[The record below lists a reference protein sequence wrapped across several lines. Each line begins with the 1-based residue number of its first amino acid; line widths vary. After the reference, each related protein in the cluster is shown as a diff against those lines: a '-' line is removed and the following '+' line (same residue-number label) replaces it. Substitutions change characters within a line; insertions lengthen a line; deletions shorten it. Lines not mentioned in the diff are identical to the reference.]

1 MAEWT
6 PPSDATTEAS
16 TPSWT
21 PPSDTADVP
30 SNKQPAAPER
40 PPNRVNEVVASAASA
55 LDFPASMPG
64 FVLGT
69 SANLART
76 TLDFIEGFA
85 TGKPVDPKSAY
96 AHGRE
101 VGGQVMDSLTNPMQK
116 LVSLMGMSEEYANA
130 PISQAMSKF
139 SELVQSGGKAV
150 EKATG
155 GRVPSE
161 AIESAVDVGMLAG
174 AKGMYS
180 AGKSVVKSMGEA
192 VKGKSA
198 TDYVAAGDKLA
209 PPSDK
214 MKPPTSDKQKSDLM
228 EKIKKEQEARDQ
240 QAPLTETAIRN
251 NTTGEI
257 EKMGPKSDEA
267 RKAELKDSPEHTE
280 GFVDERGNFL
290 DRTEALD
297 RATRTKQI
305 PVDHTLT
312 APEDGLHS
320 EDLRNAGDERFKI
333 PKEETKAEAP
343 KAEEPKVD
351 EPKAAESKAMPTK
364 PESEP
369 TVPKTREDLKTHIDD
384 LEYRLYQE
392 LDMDRSHAEHT
403 GDNVMLEKVKAEEQ
417 QVKQQLEDAYKALPE
432 APIANKVSPK
442 WAELHDFLWGARTLG
457 QAFDKIL
464 DGKIGSPPER
474 LFLKILTNSEFI
486 RGARLEMLSEH
497 INFKTPEGD
506 VGKAAGMYTGGDA
519 HKVTLARNG
528 GIRVL
533 MHEAIHAG
541 TQRILMEPNNPA
553 GASMRSLFNEFKD
566 KYGESTDRD
575 GYVHYGFQD
584 VHEFVSEAFS
594 NGQFIRLLTSIK
606 TGEKTLG
613 GQIKTG
619 VANLWEKF
627 KQTINDA
634 LGIPE
639 TDKTLFEEVMDRA
652 IPIIEASKDF
662 VPERDKPNAM
672 YSIDKESVTKEQV
685 PVNPRDIRD
694 EKHFTEVATDIF
706 EKTGKDDAIKFMEGY
721 EEYKKTWLEPIK
733 ETEKFVGINLR
744 EKAANERLIANAA
757 HDMKTAIPD
766 PVRREA
772 ISEAIDK
779 GDLSVLSDKE
789 RQVAEAYKGRMQEI
803 GDRALKAD
811 VIKGTLEDYVT
822 HIINWEGAPPTAR
835 VEFIN
840 ALMGKN
846 AEAGK
851 GPVMGGMTTTSKFGK
866 GRTFKTFEDLQA
878 HLDEANAAL
887 AKGGVD
893 YKIQIKTK
901 DLAEV
906 YQTYAAS
913 IEKAIAN
920 KNLVDNLKQ
929 VRNVAG
935 EALIREINKDNPL
948 PQGWN
953 MMDSPQFAGS
963 AVHPDMAPALK
974 FVFDAGPGDLMKA
987 MGAISQ
993 LSKRMQVIGS
1003 FFHAKSLLEVISS
1016 TGIPIWTPAKELVL
1030 SGVDKTFGTKFSG
1043 LTKAVD
1049 QFREGGLGTSVDKWI
1064 REAGLVLEVPE
1075 DVSTGVLTATGK
1087 FADSMIG
1094 KFGPKGRVLE
1104 KSLSFVERNTLHVFD
1119 KFTWDFLHT
1128 GGKLMVAD
1136 AFLDK
1141 ARREAA
1147 SSKKPFDEAEQRKQI
1162 ASHLND
1168 SFGGLNWF
1176 DAATQTQNEFAK
1188 RMTMAAFNP
1197 AGRRALQVLLFA
1209 PDWTTSTVRA
1219 FGSAL
1224 PKELNPTKWH
1234 PIEGVKGM
1242 MNPTTKADYARLY
1255 QFKTALTYLTV
1266 LNGIN
1271 MLTANRPIWD
1281 NKDPTRLEFNDGTSM
1296 QAMKHAME
1304 PYHWLMDP
1312 TKTLS
1317 NKLGFVPKAA
1327 VIALTGNE
1335 YASPDAPK
1343 LVDRS
1348 AFGRAKQ
1355 IAKGALPFQ
1364 IQAAEG
1370 APPGEGGKR
1379 ALLGTLGF
1387 PLYGATPEQRKAARA
1402 EREKVLKQAAKDYHT
1417 KAKQKG
1423 WEKE

>member
-1 MAEWT
+1 MADWT

-101 VGGQVMDSLTNPMQK
+101 VGGQVMDSLTNPLQK
-116 LVSLMGMSEEYANA
+116 LVSLMGMSEEYTNA

-139 SELVQSGGKAV
+139 SELVQSGGKAI

-161 AIESAVDVGMLAG
+161 AVESAADVGMLVG
-174 AKGMYS
+174 AKGLHT
-180 AGKSVVKSMGEA
+180 AGKAVVKSMGEA
-192 VKGKSA
+192 VKGKAA
-198 TDYVAAGDKLA
+198 TDYVAAGEKLA
-209 PPSDK
+209 PPEDK
-214 MKPPTSDKQKSDLM
+214 VKPPSSDKQKSDLM
-228 EKIKKEQEARDQ
+228 EKIKQEQEARDQ
-240 QAPLTETAIRN
+240 KAPLVETAIRN

-257 EKMGPKSDEA
+257 ERMGPKHDEA
-267 RKAELKDSPEHTE
+267 RKAELKGSPEHTE

-290 DRTEALD
+290 DRHEALD
-297 RATRTKQI
+297 RATKLKQI
-305 PVDHTLT
+305 GDGQALDI
-312 APEDGLHS
+312 PEEGLHS
-320 EDLRNAGDERFKI
+320 GDLRNAGDERFKM

-343 KAEEPKVD
+343 KAEEPKV
-351 EPKAAESKAMPTK
+351 
-364 PESEP
+364 SEP
-369 TVPKTREDLKTHIDD
+369 TPKTREDLKQNIDA

-392 LDMDRSHAEHT
+392 LDMDRAHAENT
-403 GDNVMLEKVKAEEQ
+403 DDNVKLEKVKAEEQ
-417 QVKQQLEDAYKALPE
+417 QVKQQLEDAYKDLPD
-432 APIANKVSPK
+432 APMVNKFTPT
-442 WAELHDFLWGARTLG
+442 WGELHDFLWGARDLG

-464 DGKIGSPPER
+464 SGKVGSLAER
-474 LFLKILTNSEFI
+474 TFIKILSDSEFI
-486 RGARLEMLSEH
+486 RGAAFKTQPEH
-497 INFKTPEGD
+497 IQFKDSKGNTGL
-506 VGKAAGMYTGGDA
+506 AAGMYTGGDA
-519 HKVTLARNG
+519 HKVLLARDG
-528 GIRVL
+528 DMRTL
-533 MHEAIHAG
+533 MHEALHAG
-541 TQRILMEPNNPA
+541 TQRILMEPNNPLSA
-553 GASMRSLFNEFKD
+553 NMRDLFNEFKD
-566 KYGESTDRD
+566 KYGESTDAD
-575 GYVHYGFQD
+575 GFVHYGFQD
-584 VHEFVSEAFS
+584 VHEFISEAFS
-594 NGQFIRLLTSIK
+594 NGEFVRLLTSLKSDK
-606 TGEKTLG
+606 TGVAPKS
-613 GQIKTG
+613 G
-619 VANLWEKF
+619 VANLWDKF
-627 KQTINDA
+627 KNIIYGA
-634 LGIPE
+634 WGIPE
-639 TDKTLFEEVMDRA
+639 TERTLFDDVMEKA
-652 IPIIEASKDF
+652 IPILESSKDF
-662 VPERDKPNAM
+662 VPERDKVGAV
-672 YSIDKESVTKEQV
+672 YSVHKESITKEQV
-685 PVNPRDIRD
+685 PVHPRDIRD
-694 EKHFTEVATDIF
+694 EAHFKEVATDIF

-733 ETEKFVGINLR
+733 ETEKFVGTNLR

-757 HDMKTAIPD
+757 HEMKTAIPD
-766 PVRREA
+766 PARREA

-779 GDLSVLSDKE
+779 GDLSGLSDKE
-789 RQVAEAYKGRMQEI
+789 KQVADAYKGRMQEI

-835 VEFIN
+835 AEFIN

-851 GPVMGGMTTTSKFGK
+851 GPAMGGMTTTSKFGK
-866 GRTFKTFEDLQA
+866 GRTFKTFDDLQA

-920 KNLVDNLKQ
+920 KKMVDNLKQ
-929 VRNVAG
+929 VRNAAG
-935 EALIREINKDNPL
+935 EALIREVNKDNPL
-948 PQGWN
+948 PQGWS
-953 MMDSPQFAGS
+953 MMDSPQFAGN
-963 AVHPDMAPALK
+963 AVHPDMVPALK

-1043 LTKAVD
+1043 LTRAVD

-1064 REAGLVLEVPE
+1064 RDAGLVLEVPE

-1087 FADSMIG
+1087 FTDSMIG

-1141 ARREAA
+1141 ARRESA
-1147 SSKKPFDEAEQRKQI
+1147 SGKKPFDEAEQRKQI

-1176 DAATQTQNEFAK
+1176 DAATQTHNEFAK

-1197 AGRRALQVLLFA
+1197 SGRRALQVMLFA

-1255 QFKTALTYLTV
+1255 QFKTAMTYLTV

-1271 MLTANRPIWD
+1271 MMTANRPIWD
-1281 NKDPTRLEFNDGTSM
+1281 NKDPTRLEWKDGTSM

-1304 PYHWLMDP
+1304 PYHWMMDP

-1343 LVDRS
+1343 LMDRS
-1348 AFGRAKQ
+1348 AMGRAKQ